1 MTSRDA
7 ALSVVK
13 KLREA
18 GFEAYFAGGC
28 VRDRLLGREPGDH
41 DVATNAVPDAVQ
53 KLFRRNVAVGKQ
65 FGVILALVGDE
76 EVEVATFRADAK
88 YTDGRHPDSVTFS
101 DLKSDVLRRDFT
113 INGMMEDPLTGN
125 VVDLVGGQAD
135 LKARVIRAIG
145 DPEKRFDEDRLRML
159 RAVRFAAQLDFE
171 IEPATLAAVTR
182 RSGEITVVSR
192 ERVREELEKLL
203 RAKNCGRGLRL
214 LRETGLLAPCIPAL
228 KALPDDRWSLAVA
241 AVERLPKRNFAL
253 AFAALLHDA
262 DPDPVKASRLADAAA
277 RDLKASNEDRERAAW
292 LVARRTA
299 PDRAAAMRPSEWK
312 PILAHP
318 AAAEMLELH
327 AAVQQAR
334 GGPLEGHALM
344 SKRLSEGDLDPPR
357 LLNGDDLL
365 AMGATKGPRIGE
377 VLSAV
382 RAAQLDGE
390 VKTKEEAAAM
400 GKRLLGT

>member
-1 MTSRDA
+1 MTSREA
-7 ALSVVK
+7 ALTVVK
-13 KLREA
+13 TLRDA

-65 FGVILALVGDE
+65 FGVILALVKDE

-113 INGMMEDPLTGN
+113 INGMMEDPLTGT

-171 IEPATLAAVTR
+171 IEPATLAAVKR
-182 RSGEITVVSR
+182 RSGEVSSVSR
-192 ERVREELEKLL
+192 ERVKEELGKLL
-203 RAKNCGRGLRL
+203 GSKGAGRGLKL
-214 LRETGLLAPCIPAL
+214 LRETGLLAPCVPAL
-228 KALPDDRWSLAVA
+228 KDLPDDRWALTVST
-241 AVERLPKRNFAL
+241 VERLSRRPFAL
-253 AFAALLHDA
+253 AFAAMLHDA
-262 DPDPVKASRLADAAA
+262 DPGPAKAARLTDAAA
-277 RDLKASNEDRERAAW
+277 RDLKASNEERERAVW
-292 LVARRTA
+292 LVAH
-299 PDRAAAMRPSEWK
+299 RADPERASAMRPSEWK
-312 PILAHP
+312 PLLAHP
-318 AAAEMLELH
+318 GAAEMLELH
-327 AAVQQAR
+327 AAVQAAR
-334 GGPLEGHALM
+334 GGPVEGHALM
-344 SKRLSEGDLDPPR
+344 SARLAAGDLDPPR
-357 LLNGDDLL
+357 LLTGDDLL
-365 AMGATKGPRIGE
+365 TMGVARGPRIGE
-377 VLSAV
+377 VLAAV

-390 VKTKEEAAAM
+390 VTTKEEAAA
-400 GKRLLGT
+400 LGRKLVGS